1 MLEKFSLKNK
11 NAIITGAAGLLGIQ
25 HINSVLLNG
34 GNVILIDNNKLKLN
48 IRLKELLK
56 KFAKKRIQ
64 SFCGDIT
71 KEKFIKTVC
80 KKIVKKKENIDILIN
95 NAAVDYKI
103 DSHHKKLIKKTQ
115 LENFDLNIW
124 KKDLDVG
131 LMGALICTKIF
142 GSEMAKQKSGV
153 ILNIASDLSFISPD
167 NRIYEDKRNLKIKI
181 VKPVSYSVVKH
192 GIVGLTRYTA
202 TYWANKNVRCNA
214 IAPGGIQNNQP
225 KSFLKKVSKLIP
237 MNRLSNQNE
246 YMSSILYLITDASSY
261 TNGAIL
267 NVDGGRT
274 IL

>member
-25 HINSVLLNG
+25 HINTVLLNG
-34 GNVILIDNNKLKLN
+34 GNVILIDINKSKLN
-48 IRLKELLK
+48 IRLKDLFK
-56 KFAKKRIQ
+56 KFEKKRIQ

-71 KEKFIKTVC
+71 NEKFVKTVC
-80 KKIVKKKENIDILIN
+80 QKILKKKENIDILIN

-103 DSHHKKLIKKTQ
+103 DSRHKKLVRKTQ

-142 GSEMAKQKSGV
+142 CSEMVKKKGGV

-167 NRIYEDKRNLKIKI
+167 NRIYQDKRNSKIKI

-192 GIVGLTRYTA
+192 GILGLTRYTA
-202 TYWANKNVRCNA
+202 TYWANKKVRCNA
-214 IAPGGIQNNQP
+214 IAPGGIKNNQP
-225 KSFLKKVSKLIP
+225 KKFLNKVSKLIP
-237 MNRLSNQNE
+237 MSRLSNQNE
-246 YMSSILYLITDASSY
+246 YMSSILYLISDASSY

-274 IL
+274 VL